1 MRRCWG
7 SRQTLAVSRQ
17 PSDKKS
23 FNTKTRRFGAHDEVR
38 ANQDP
43 FDGCLT
49 TMPQP
54 TSLYHRVYSVIRR
67 IPRGRVSTYGRI
79 AELVGCGARQVGYAM
94 AALPDGTAVPW
105 HRVINARGGISIPG
119 GTGITQR
126 LRLESEGVRFSQR
139 GTVDLTTRGW
149 PRGQSGPRRPT
160 PSKRLSRPD
169 RSRTG

>member
-1 MRRCWG
+1 MDRTALREA
-7 SRQTLAVSRQ
+7 LAVKQSSDGVRLYSRIY
-17 PSDKKS
+17 
-23 FNTKTRRFGAHDEVR
+23 G
-38 ANQDP
+38 
-43 FDGCLT
+43 
-49 TMPQP
+49 
-54 TSLYHRVYSVIRR
+54 VIRR
-67 IPRGRVSTYGRI
+67 IPKGRVSTYGRI

-105 HRVINARGGISIPG
+105 HRVLNARGGISIPG

-126 LRLESEGVRFSQR
+126 LRLEGEGVRFSQR

-149 PRGQSGPRRPT
+149 PRSRVRESRVKSPTRSGSRRVK

>member
-1 MRRCWG
+1 MDRATVRE
-7 SRQTLAVSRQ
+7 AVAVKQ
-17 PSDKKS
+17 PSD
-23 FNTKTRRFGAHDEVR
+23 GV
-38 ANQDP
+38 P
-43 FDGCLT
+43 
-49 TMPQP
+49 
-54 TSLYHRVYSVIRR
+54 LYGRIYAVIRR

-139 GTVDLTTRGW
+139 GTVDLNARGW
-149 PRGQSGPRRPT
+149 PRAGSRRAT

>member
-1 MRRCWG
+1 MDGAALCE
-7 SRQTLAVSRQ
+7 AVAVKQ
-17 PSDKKS
+17 PSD
-23 FNTKTRRFGAHDEVR
+23 RV
-38 ANQDP
+38 P
-43 FDGCLT
+43 
-49 TMPQP
+49 
-54 TSLYHRVYSVIRR
+54 LYSRIYAVIRR
-67 IPRGRVSTYGRI
+67 IPKGRVSTYGRI

-94 AALPDGTAVPW
+94 AALPDATAVPW

-139 GTVDLTTRGW
+139 GTVDLSARGW
-149 PRGQSGPRRPT
+149 PRAGSRGAT